1 MALDPDDA
9 RPPFRQIADALRA
22 SIESGELAPGAKL
35 PPLPALVAEYD
46 VSTNTARAAV
56 AALREAGLVISR
68 QGKGAY
74 VRTRPVETAEH
85 SANLE
90 TTVDDLA
97 RRVAILEKKVAKL
110 GK

>member
-1 MALDPDDA
+1 MALDPDDP

-35 PPLPALVAEYD
+35 PPLPTLVADYD

-56 AALREAGLVISR
+56 ATLREAGLVISR

-74 VRTRPVETAEH
+74 VRTRPADPVEPDD
-85 SANLE
+85 LR
-90 TTVDDLA
+90 TTVDDLT
-97 RRVAILEKKVAKL
+97 RRLTLLEKKVAKIV
-110 GK
+110 K